1 MAVSGSPAWELAT
14 TSRIAEAEVRKSLAT
29 RVRNETKQLRALLDS
44 SAQLNQQSVNQQ
56 IVTKLRQTEFL
67 CKELD
72 RQLVA
77 TTGQRN
83 ELADR
88 RANLQN
94 LIEGE
99 LAGTAGVARGRA
111 EQRSKRPAAEKVMDE
126 VDQALDEELQL
137 LSDSERDLWDAANR
151 AEQLLDEI
159 DSCRI
164 AMNADLEDKRA
175 SLELDR
181 KCLAVVPTA
190 AALAASLPLMK
201 RDELLDPTQGNEADR
216 KWITDSLLLVQR
228 GASLQQDAQH
238 LGVAIESLMA
248 QFRQRANDAA
258 SRTTAAFQTK
268 VMQST
273 RLQLQLQTKLRAV
286 AEEIRMTEEHIQE
299 TRNAIQATS
308 EPLQVVTQRLALRE
322 KRPVREAIA
331 DSLAVLLQ
339 REFTALSTRMQQL
352 RDTLQQ
358 LESQR
363 RQLVETQEELRF
375 DVHTKS
381 IAQKLDSKC
390 LEAPAEPL
398 TTTLLNKIIFAPK
411 SPRTLPMPTVRSPR
425 RSPRTVAP
433 QHRPSA
439 SPRFSSTV

>member
-322 KRPVREAIA
+322 KRPVRFVRI
-331 DSLAVLLQ
+331 SYP
-339 REFTALSTRMQQL
+339 STKRGN
-352 RDTLQQ
+352 
-358 LESQR
+358 
-363 RQLVETQEELRF
+363 
-375 DVHTKS
+375 
-381 IAQKLDSKC
+381 C
-390 LEAPAEPL
+390 
-398 TTTLLNKIIFAPK
+398 
-411 SPRTLPMPTVRSPR
+411 
-425 RSPRTVAP
+425 
-433 QHRPSA
+433 
-439 SPRFSSTV
+439 